1 MRDSGTI
8 FTVIRRE
15 LHIWRKRP
23 LYLMGAIL
31 PLLCSTVFYTTFF
44 GVGMPS
50 KLPIAVV
57 DYDNSSL
64 TRNFIRQ
71 LDATQLGQVIEYQSY
86 SEAREDMQKGKITS
100 ICVLPNNLYADVQAH
115 RQPKFTFYINGLY
128 FVGGALAY
136 KDILTMINL
145 CSGAV
150 HREVLRAKGLNEYVI
165 GGLIRPV
172 DIDIHQIGNTT
183 TNYGVYLNSGLLPG
197 VLAMSV
203 ILVLIY
209 SLGTELK
216 YGTSKHLLG
225 AAGGSILKALAGKLV
240 LYTVLFFIIGAS
252 LVCFLYVWLQYP
264 FSGNILWLFLD
275 ILLLILASEAVA
287 VTIIGLVPICRFALS
302 IGALYSVLAFSMSG
316 FSLPVE
322 TLMSEIQG
330 FAIMFPLRHYYQF
343 FVQEGMF
350 ASGFAGWY
358 PEVMHLLVFL
368 LVPFIVIKRLERAY
382 INQDYSKN

>member
-1 MRDSGTI
+1 
-8 FTVIRRE
+8 
-15 LHIWRKRP
+15 
-23 LYLMGAIL
+23 MGAIL

-330 FAIMFPLRHYYQF
+330 FSIMFPLRHYYQF